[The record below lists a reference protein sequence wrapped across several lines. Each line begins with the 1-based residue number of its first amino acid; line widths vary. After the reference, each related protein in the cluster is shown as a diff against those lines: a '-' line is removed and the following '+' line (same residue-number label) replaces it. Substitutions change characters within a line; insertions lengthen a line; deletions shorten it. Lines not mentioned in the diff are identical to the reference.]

1 MFCSRHL
8 GREFAIHSSCA
19 AKRNVSI
26 ITHTCA
32 GSLLQDIM
40 STDLTVTT
48 PETSLNELKSQ
59 FGAVSGLPVVKSK
72 DNMVLVGVVSRK
84 DLLKAGDKVSDVRF
98 EIHFALAFFQ
108 LGQCLAS
115 SFWIRVWIR
124 GELEKQG

>member
-1 MFCSRHL
+1 MQSIF
-8 GREFAIHSSCA
+8 A
-19 AKRNVSI
+19 AKRNMSI

-48 PETSLNELKSQ
+48 PETSLKELKSQ

-72 DNMVLVGVVSRK
+72 DSMVLVGVVSRK

-98 EIHFALAFFQ
+98 ENHFALAFF
-108 LGQCLAS
+108 LSAWPPPS
-115 SFWIRVWIR
+115 
-124 GELEKQG
+124 